1 MLCLATMM
9 PPKQESVS
17 LATIKTNANLV
28 TPESGLGLEDGMT
41 TPTRVETKQ
50 VNDQIMGTSI
60 SRQWDTSLCSES
72 WQLIQ
77 QHESLHLP
85 TNQISFSGSKAC
97 ASTLIFDPE
106 NET

>member
-1 MLCLATMM
+1 MLCLAEMVT
-9 PPKQESVS
+9 PEQESVS
-17 LATIKTNANLV
+17 LATIKTAANLV
-28 TPESGLGLEDGMT
+28 TPESGLGLGDCQT

-50 VNDQIMGTSI
+50 VFNQIMETGI
-60 SRQWDTSLCSES
+60 SRPWDTSLCSES

-97 ASTLIFDPE
+97 AST
-106 NET
+106 